1 MIQCPACGSYNIKRN
16 GHTHNGKQNHKC
28 NPCQRQFVL
37 EPANKRI
44 SAETKAIIDR
54 LLLERLSLRGICR
67 VTTVSLSWLMDYMDY
82 IEKRYQ
88 QVPDHLNA
96 RVKPGGRIAI
106 ERYKNECDELW
117 SFVGKKQHQQWLWVA
132 LDVDTRQVVAFHVG
146 SREAINAKRLY
157 LKLPKRYRTQA
168 RFYTDHLEA
177 YHQVLPVHVHE
188 ASKYE
193 GKTNHVERFFC
204 TLRQRVSRLVR
215 RALSFSKKLSNH
227 IGAIKYFI
235 WHYNQQQQALLL

>member
-1 MIQCPACGSYNIKRN
+1 MIPCPACGSYDIKRN
-16 GHTHNGKQNHKC
+16 GHTHTGKQNHKC
-28 NPCQRQFVL
+28 KRCQRQFVL
-37 EPANKRI
+37 DPANKRI
-44 SAETKAIIDR
+44 NDETKAIIDS

-67 VTTVSLSWLMDYMDY
+67 VTKVSLSWLMDY
-82 IEKRYQ
+82 IERRYD

-96 RVKPGGRIAI
+96 RVKPGGRVVI
-106 ERYKNECDELW
+106 ELYKTEYDELW
-117 SFVGKKQHQQWLWVA
+117 SFVQNKANQQWLWVA
-132 LDVDTRQVVAFHVG
+132 FDVDSRQVVAFHVG
-146 SREAINAKRLY
+146 TREAINAMRLY

-168 RFYTDHLEA
+168 RFYTDRLEA
-177 YHQVLPVHVHE
+177 YHQVLPARVHE

-235 WHYNQQQQALLL
+235 WHYNQQQRALQL

>member
-1 MIQCPACGSYNIKRN
+1 MIQCPACQRYNIKRN

-28 NPCQRQFVL
+28 RDCQRQFVL
-37 EPANKRI
+37 HPANKRI
-44 SAETKAIIDR
+44 SPETKATIDR

-67 VTTVSLSWLMDYMDY
+67 ATEVSMTWLMTY
-82 IEKRYQ
+82 IEKRYE
-88 QVPDHLNA
+88 QVPDHRNA
-96 RVKPGGRIAI
+96 RIKPGGRIAI

-117 SFVGKKQHQQWLWVA
+117 SFVQNKDNQQWLWVA
-132 LDVDTRQVVAFHVG
+132 LDVDTRQVVAFLVG

-168 RFYTDHLEA
+168 RFYTDRLEA
-177 YHQVLPVHVHE
+177 YHEALPRPVHE

-193 GKTNHVERFFC
+193 GRTNHVERFFC
-204 TLRQRVSRLVR
+204 TMRQRVSRLVR
-215 RALSFSKKLSNH
+215 KALSFSKKLTNH

-235 WHYNQQQQALLL
+235 WHYNQQQPALHL